1 MILRMSVPDFEIQA
15 LVLAF
20 CSWFLQIMVILCV
33 VVHSVD
39 IKHVLAIIHRLLG
52 IYLPLFRYVERGI
65 IRL

>member
-1 MILRMSVPDFEIQA
+1 MPFVASREWSMILRMSVPDFEIQA

-39 IKHVLAIIHRLLG
+39 KEIVHSPVEKRIINILS
-52 IYLPLFRYVERGI
+52 
-65 IRL
+65 